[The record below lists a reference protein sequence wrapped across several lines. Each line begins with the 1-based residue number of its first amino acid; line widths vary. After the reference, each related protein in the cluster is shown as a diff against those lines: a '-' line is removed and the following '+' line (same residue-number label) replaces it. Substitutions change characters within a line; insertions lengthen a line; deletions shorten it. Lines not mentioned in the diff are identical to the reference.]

1 MRIAASATAA
11 VTFARLIFLFQV
23 RKTSWRALQLPASA
37 SRGAMTRECR
47 PQEAHPYSR
56 SDVSFVF
63 FQQEIPIPNKPR
75 PTRNVATGPR
85 MNERIRITPVRV
97 VSADGTMLGEM
108 ATTDALNMAIE
119 AGLDLVEVSADARPP
134 VCRIMNYGK
143 AQYEQKKKQSGSA
156 KNRSQLKQIRLR
168 VKIGQH
174 DIDFKTRKARDFLAR
189 RNKVKINVMFRGRE
203 NAHHERGRQLLDE
216 VVKSLEDIAS
226 VEQPIKMEGGRA
238 MSVLLIPN
246 AKAGR

>member
-1 MRIAASATAA
+1 
-11 VTFARLIFLFQV
+11 
-23 RKTSWRALQLPASA
+23 
-37 SRGAMTRECR
+37 
-47 PQEAHPYSR
+47 
-56 SDVSFVF
+56 
-63 FQQEIPIPNKPR
+63 
-75 PTRNVATGPR
+75 

-108 ATTDALNMAIE
+108 ATTDALHMAIE

-143 AQYEQKKKQSGSA
+143 TQYEQKKKQSGSA
-156 KNRSQLKQIRLR
+156 KNRGQLKQIRLR

-174 DIDFKTRKARDFLAR
+174 DIEFKTRKARDFLAR
-189 RNKVKINVMFRGRE
+189 RHKVKINVMFRGRE

-226 VEQPIKMEGGRA
+226 VEQPIQMEGRRA

-246 AKAGR
+246 TKAGR